1 MGIMETNGK
10 IWKNISKYMEL
21 RGETIATLADKSAIT
36 RQAIYLIKRR
46 GTANTETLERLAK
59 ALGTEIAMLVS

>member
-1 MGIMETNGK
+1 MNGNGK

-21 RGETIATLADKSAIT
+21 RGETIATLAEKSSVT

-46 GTANTETLERLAK
+46 GTANTETLEKLAQ
-59 ALGTEIAMLVS
+59 ALNTDISLLVTG